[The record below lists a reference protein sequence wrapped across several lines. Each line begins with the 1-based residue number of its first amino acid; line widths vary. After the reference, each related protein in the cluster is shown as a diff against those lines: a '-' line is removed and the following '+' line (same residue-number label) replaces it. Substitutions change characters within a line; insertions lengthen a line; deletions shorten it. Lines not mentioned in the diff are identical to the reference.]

1 MVKTN
6 ARRFFMEWFTNNSIY
21 LIIGAIASFFV
32 IRYYV
37 RDHKEKKRALELEKR
52 QETAYNN
59 LLHQKIAVQ
68 NELKKKP
75 RNDFAF
81 HKSIMKLLEIAKE
94 FRRMK
99 DYKDAPI
106 LSKECEDMHENIQK
120 YMDDL
125 MTRAGYEKDIVGDW
139 TKPH

>member
-1 MVKTN
+1 MHP
-6 ARRFFMEWFTNNSIY
+6 IY
-21 LIIGAIASFFV
+21 LLIGAIGGAISIFIFV
-32 IRYYV
+32 
-37 RDHKEKKRALELEKR
+37 KNQKKKKHALELEQK
-52 QETAYNN
+52 QEATYNN
-59 LLHQKIAVQ
+59 LLHQKNATQ
-68 NELKKKP
+68 NELKRKP
-75 RNDFAF
+75 RDDFAF
-81 HKSIMKLLEIAKE
+81 NKSIMKLPEIAKE